1 MKICIIGAGAM
12 GGLYGGHLLLAGH
25 DVQFIEV
32 RQAAVDALNNGSYI
46 FDGIDGEHR
55 LKAPAA
61 TSADGLPPADI
72 AFIHTDSNNTQA
84 AGEHAKAVLKPE
96 GWAVTFQNGV
106 GNVETLSDVL
116 GAERVV
122 GGISYHSAA
131 SPKAGHA
138 THTNANKTWI
148 GELNVGKEGGGGSAR
163 VEQLRELLA
172 ASNFDP
178 HIADDIQSVIWT
190 KFMLNCA
197 VNPLCAISGL
207 RSGEVGADDAA
218 VEMQE
223 LILDETLAVIAAKGI
238 ALMDPD
244 PKASIKRILGRAFN
258 KPSMLQHMEAGLR
271 TEIDSLNGAVV
282 REGAALGI
290 PTPYNHALTMMI
302 KARNANM
309 IRQIHEPP
317 IDYAALEAAAQAE
330 R

>member
-12 GGLYGGHLLLAGH
+12 GGLYGGHLLLAGK
-25 DVQFIEV
+25 DVQFIEI
-32 RQAAVDALNNGSYI
+32 RQTAVDALNNGSYI

-61 TSADGLPPADI
+61 ATADGLPPADI
-72 AFIHTDSNNTQA
+72 AFIHTDTNNTRA
-84 AGEHAKAVLKPE
+84 AGEHAKAVLKPD

-106 GNVETLSDVL
+106 GNVEALCDVL
-116 GAERVV
+116 GAERVL

-148 GELNVGKEGGGGSAR
+148 GELPGGGSDR
-163 VEQLRELLA
+163 VEQLRGLLA
-172 ASNFDP
+172 EANFDP

-207 RSGEVGADDAA
+207 RSGEVGTDEAA
-218 VEMQE
+218 AEMQE

-238 ALMDPD
+238 VLMDPD

-258 KPSMLQHMEAGLR
+258 KPSMLQHMEAGQQ

-317 IDYAALEAAAQAE
+317 IDYAALEAAAQAK

>member
-12 GGLYGGHLLLAGH
+12 GGLYGGRLVLAGK
-25 DVQFIEV
+25 DVQFIEI
-32 RQAAVDALNNGSYI
+32 RQAAVDALNNGSYLY
-46 FDGIDGEHR
+46 DGIDGEHR
-55 LKAPAA
+55 IKAPAA
-61 TSADGLPPADI
+61 TTADALPPHGARADI
-72 AFIHTDSNNTQA
+72 AFIHTDSNNTRA

-106 GNVETLSDVL
+106 GNVETLCEVL

-148 GELNVGKEGGGGSAR
+148 GELGGGGSER
-163 VEQLRELLA
+163 VEQLRDLLA
-172 ASNFDP
+172 EAKFDP
-178 HIADDIQSVIWT
+178 HIAEDIQSVIWT

-197 VNPLCAISGL
+197 VNPLCAITGL
-207 RSGEVGADDAA
+207 RSGEVGGDASA
-218 VEMQE
+218 MQMQE
-223 LILDETLAVIAAKGI
+223 LVLDETLAVIAAKGI
-238 ALMDPD
+238 ALTDPD
-244 PKASIKRILGRAFN
+244 PKASIKKILGRAFN

-290 PTPYNHALTMMI
+290 PTPYNHALTMLI

-309 IRQIHEPP
+309 IRQMHEPP
-317 IDYAALEAAAQAE
+317 IDYAALEAAAKAKS
-330 R
+330 

>member
-1 MKICIIGAGAM
+1 MKICIVGAGAM
-12 GGLYGGHLLLAGH
+12 GGLYGGRLVLAGE
-25 DVQFIEV
+25 DVQFIEI
-32 RQAAVDALNNGSYI
+32 RQAAVEALNDGSYL

-55 LKAPAA
+55 IKAPAA
-61 TSADGLPPADI
+61 TAAQGLPPADI
-72 AFIHTDSNNTQA
+72 AFIHTDTNNTRA
-84 AGEHAKAVLKPE
+84 AGEQAAAVLKPE

-106 GNVETLSDVL
+106 GNVETLCDVL

-148 GELNVGKEGGGGSAR
+148 GELGGGGSAR
-163 VEQLRELLA
+163 VEQLRDLLA
-172 ASNFDP
+172 GAKFDP

-197 VNPLCAISGL
+197 VNPVCAITGL
-207 RSGEVGADDAA
+207 RSGEVGMDEAA

-223 LILDETLAVIAAKGI
+223 KILDETLAVIAAKGI
-238 ALMDPD
+238 TLMDPD
-244 PKASIKRILGRAFN
+244 PKGSMKRIVGKAFN

-290 PTPYNHALTMMI
+290 PTPYSHALTMLI

-317 IDYAALEAAAQAE
+317 IDYKAMEAAAKS
-330 R
+330 